1 MESSRFNAD
10 MLQESFK
17 QGEFSSGVVITI
29 QVMAFAR
36 VSPGDPDAV
45 RAVTQC
51 GKDEFG
57 THSAGTGHPDN
68 PEIGRILQAAHPGE
82 IRRAITAPVAEERRN
97 LWLPVIHKCFLSLFR

>member
-97 LWLPVIHKCFLSLFR
+97 LWLPVIHKCFLSLLR